1 MNITYKYEIQ
11 ELRCEPAIG
20 GLTKVIT
27 EVVYEYAGESE
38 NGITSKLPGLVVL
51 EVPAEESFTPIEE
64 ISEATVIGWIE
75 SIADVDLAKQMVSE
89 EIKYKSGLIY
99 KGGSLPWNNIS

>member
-20 GLTKVIT
+20 SLAKVIT
-27 EVVYEYAGESE
+27 GIVYEYIGESE
-38 NGITSKLPGLVVL
+38 NGITSKLPGIVVL
-51 EVPAEESFTPIEE
+51 GVPVEDSFTPIEE
-64 ISEATVIGWIE
+64 ISEATVISWIE

-99 KGGSLPWNNIS
+99 KGDSLPWNNIS